1 MTVEAVT
8 IDAYGTLVTL
18 RDPVPSLRKALAAR
32 GADRSLADV
41 QRAFHAEVAYY
52 VPRSHEGRDEAAL
65 ALLRRDCAR
74 VFLEAAGA
82 DIAPEEF
89 APAFVEALVFEAVAG
104 ATAAC
109 RALAEAGLR
118 LAVVSNWDVGLHDHL
133 ARLGLTAIV
142 HEVVT
147 SAEAG
152 APKPDP
158 AVFRLAILLWLVIL
172 AWEGVVTQLPIA
184 NPSNEQG
191 LTPTRWEPAHAGAF
205 AANCVLFVIV
215 APVVEELTFR
225 GVG

>member
-32 GADRSLADV
+32 GAARGLADV

-104 ATAAC
+104 APAAC

-142 HEVVT
+142 DEVVT

-158 AVFRLAILLWLVIL
+158 AVFRLALDRLGVTPGHAVHVGDAPADEEGARAAGLRFEPAPLADAARRIL
-172 AWEGVVTQLPIA
+172 A
-184 NPSNEQG
+184 
-191 LTPTRWEPAHAGAF
+191 
-205 AANCVLFVIV
+205 
-215 APVVEELTFR
+215 
-225 GVG
+225 

>member
-18 RDPVPSLRKALAAR
+18 RDPVPSLQDALAAR
-32 GADRSLADV
+32 GVERRLDDV
-41 QRAFHAEVAYY
+41 ERAFRAEVAYY
-52 VPRSHEGRDEAAL
+52 VPRSHEGRDDATL

-82 DIAPEEF
+82 DLAPEEF
-89 APAFVEALVFEAVAG
+89 APAFVQALVFEAVAG

-118 LAVVSNWDVGLHDHL
+118 LAVVSNWDVGLHDQL
-133 ARLGLTAIV
+133 ALLGLTAIV
-142 HEVVT
+142 DEVVT

-158 AVFRLAILLWLVIL
+158 AMFRLALQRLGVTAGRAVHVGDAPADEEGARAAGVRFEPAPLADAARRIL
-172 AWEGVVTQLPIA
+172 A
-184 NPSNEQG
+184 
-191 LTPTRWEPAHAGAF
+191 
-205 AANCVLFVIV
+205 
-215 APVVEELTFR
+215 
-225 GVG
+225 

>member
-18 RDPVPSLRKALAAR
+18 RDPVPSLQEALAAR
-32 GADRSLADV
+32 GVERGVGDV
-41 QRAFHAEVAYY
+41 EEAFCTEVAYY
-52 VPRSHEGRDEAAL
+52 VPRSHEGRDDATL

-82 DIAPEEF
+82 DLAPEEF

-104 ATAAC
+104 ATDAC

-118 LAVVSNWDVGLHDHL
+118 LAVVSNWDVGLHDQL
-133 ARLGLTAIV
+133 ARLGLTAIIG
-142 HEVVT
+142 EVVT

-158 AVFRLAILLWLVIL
+158 AVFRLALGRLGVTPGSAVHVGDAPADEEGARAAGVRFEPAPLADAARRIL
-172 AWEGVVTQLPIA
+172 A
-184 NPSNEQG
+184 
-191 LTPTRWEPAHAGAF
+191 
-205 AANCVLFVIV
+205 
-215 APVVEELTFR
+215 
-225 GVG
+225 